1 MAAANGVPVLWQFRA
16 SHFNEKA
23 RWALDWKGIRHER
36 RSLLPGPHAP
46 VVMWLTGQKS
56 VPVLQIDGQTIPD
69 STRIIAELEQRQAAP
84 ALYPSDDAARRR
96 ALDLEEYFD
105 DEIGIHLRRFVFNAV
120 LPDADFTA
128 ALMTPEFGTLTKTI
142 YRALFPLT
150 RVVMRLDMGI
160 NAEAAVRSQARV
172 DAALDRLE
180 REIQPSGY
188 LVGDDF
194 TVADLTAAALLSPLT
209 NPPEYPYAQPPATKV
224 VQEIR
229 DRYERRRSFEW
240 AREMYR
246 RHRSTSAAL
255 ND

>member
-56 VPVLQIDGQTIPD
+56 VPVLQIDGETVPD
-69 STRIIAELEQRQAAP
+69 STRIIAALERRQPGP
-84 ALYPSDDAARRR
+84 ALYPTDDAARRR
-96 ALDLEEYFD
+96 ALELEEFFD
-105 DEIGIHLRRFVFNAV
+105 DEIGVHLRRFVFNAV

-128 ALMTPEFGTLTKTI
+128 DLMTPGFGSITKGV

-150 RVVMRLDMGI
+150 RMVMRFDMGI
-160 NAEAAVRSQARV
+160 DDEAAGRSRDRV

-188 LVGDDF
+188 LVGDGF
-194 TVADLTAAALLSPLT
+194 TVADLTAAALLSPLA
-209 NPPEYPYAQPPATKV
+209 NPPEYPYAQPPATKA
-224 VQEIR
+224 VQDIR
-229 DRYERRRSFEW
+229 DRYARRRSFEW

-246 RHRSTSAAL
+246 RHRGTSASL
-255 ND
+255 NG